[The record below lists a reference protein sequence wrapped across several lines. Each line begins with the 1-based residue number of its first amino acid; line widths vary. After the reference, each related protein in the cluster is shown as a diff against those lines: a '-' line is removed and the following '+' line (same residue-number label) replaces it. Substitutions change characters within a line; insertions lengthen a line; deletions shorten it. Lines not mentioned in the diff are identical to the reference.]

1 MFSEKETNQDLK
13 FSAIDNFKFGVKRIN
28 NGEDPKVV
36 GEIALA
42 IEELKDYQEKEDLSN
57 EKMFELLENNGLSI
71 FNLEVKQAIEKSFVA
86 DFEKTLD
93 VCRFYRD
100 VMELDLSTDI
110 LESIKDSFI
119 NQLSFRDDY
128 REMIEVGGF
137 SEEFLNSERVKEAT
151 KERLKDIIKRGS
163 IDEILNF
170 MTVFKIEDLSF
181 FKEDAENSFIK
192 LAEQGDFKKALE
204 IKKIFK
210 LENCKKLL
218 PKLKDFYNKL

>member
-1 MFSEKETNQDLK
+1 MSFEKENNEDLK
-13 FSAIDNFKFGVKRIN
+13 LSALEHFKFGVKRIN
-28 NGEDPKVV
+28 NKEDPRMV
-36 GEIALA
+36 GEIELA
-42 IEELKDYQEKEDLSN
+42 IEEFKNYQDKEGLSN
-57 EKMFELLENNGLSI
+57 EGMFEFLENNGISLL
-71 FNLEVKQAIEKSFVA
+71 NPEVKMAVEKSFVV

-100 VMELDLSTDI
+100 IMELDLSTDI

-119 NQLSFRDDY
+119 NQLSFREDY

-137 SEEFLNSERVKEAT
+137 SEEFLSSERVKEAVF
-151 KERLKDIIKRGS
+151 KRFKAIIERGDKK
-163 IDEILNF
+163 EILDF
-170 MTVFKIEDLSF
+170 IDVFKIDDLSF
-181 FKEDAENSFIK
+181 FEEEAESSFIE

-218 PKLKDFYNKL
+218 PKLEDFYNKL